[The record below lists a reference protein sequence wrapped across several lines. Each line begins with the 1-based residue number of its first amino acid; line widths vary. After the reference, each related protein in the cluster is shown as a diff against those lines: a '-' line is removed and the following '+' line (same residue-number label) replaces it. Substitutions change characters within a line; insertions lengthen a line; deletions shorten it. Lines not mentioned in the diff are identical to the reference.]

1 MFEASRQIIVDTE
14 TTGLDPIDGHRIVEI
29 GCIEV
34 ANYLPTGAYYHVYIN
49 PERPMPITAYNV
61 HGLSDEFLADKPR
74 FAEIV
79 GEFLDFI
86 KDAPLVIHNAHF
98 DMKFINFEL
107 AQAKLDPIP
116 DNRAIDTLY
125 LARQKYPGAPN
136 SLDALCRRFEI
147 DATNRQKHGA
157 LIDAELL
164 AEVYLELAG
173 GRQHGFELKAEAPN
187 ALTDQNKETT
197 TFGFKPILKQAT
209 SDERQQHDEF
219 ISKKIGENAL
229 WSKLSKAQNRD

>member
-49 PERPMPITAYNV
+49 PERSMPITAYNV

-74 FAEIV
+74 FSEIA

-86 KDAPLVIHNAHF
+86 KDAPLVIHNAIF

-107 AQAKLDPIP
+107 AQAQLDPIP
-116 DNRAIDTLY
+116 DNRSIDTLY
-125 LARQKYPGAPN
+125 LARQKFPGAPN

-147 DATNRQKHGA
+147 DATGRQKHGA

-164 AEVYLELAG
+164 AEVYLELEG
-173 GRQHGFELKAEAPN
+173 GRQQGFELKAETAISQN
-187 ALTDQNKETT
+187 RQNKNGTAL
-197 TFGFKPILKQAT
+197 GFKPILKQAT
-209 SDERQQHDEF
+209 SKERQQHDEF
-219 ISKKIGENAL
+219 ISEKIGEDAL
-229 WSKLSKAQNRD
+229 WSKLTKSQNQD